1 MSTTPQQLVDALA
14 AHIAESIAA
23 LLGETATVAPADGGW
38 DAGWAATISCAGALQ
53 GHIVVGLPDADGR
66 RISGLVMA
74 MEQDVPDDA
83 VIDTLKEV
91 CAQAVGAV
99 SQQPVG
105 KGLRIAVL
113 GVEPTS
119 GAFPGQAYTFVL
131 PGGFSPLVALRA
143 RLEAA
148 PAEVAD
154 AVHAVATHAVA
165 SSPREPGRADEGR
178 REPAPNTRNLDVLL
192 DIELPLA
199 VRFGQTELPLLTL
212 VRLGPGSVIDLK
224 RSADEPVDVMVS
236 GKVIA
241 RGEVVVVDGNY
252 GVRVTEVMS
261 TAERIRSMGA

>member
-1 MSTTPQQLVDALA
+1 MSSTPQQLVDALA
-14 AHIAESIAA
+14 AHFAESIAA
-23 LLGETATVAPADGGW
+23 LLGETATIAPADGGW
-38 DAGWAATISCAGALQ
+38 DAGWAATISCAGALE
-53 GHIVVGLPDADGR
+53 GHVVFALPDADGR
-66 RISGLVMA
+66 RISALVMA
-74 MEQDVPDDA
+74 MEGDVADDA

-91 CAQAVGAV
+91 CGQAVGAV

-105 KGLRIAVL
+105 KGLRMTVL
-113 GVEPTS
+113 GVESTS
-119 GAFPGQAYTFVL
+119 GAFPGQNYTFVL
-131 PGGFSPLVALRA
+131 PGGFSPVVALRA
-143 RLEAA
+143 RLEPA
-148 PAEVAD
+148 PAEVAE
-154 AVHAVATHAVA
+154 AVSPLPPPATTA
-165 SSPREPGRADEGR
+165 SGGADDVRRSPP
-178 REPAPNTRNLDVLL
+178 PNTRNLDVLL